1 MHYKAGDRVDFL
13 PEMINFKK
21 NKRFILRRAATEKIK
36 SGCPL
41 MVIFSNYTRYA
52 IGMFES

>member
-1 MHYKAGDRVDFL
+1 MHYKAGDRVDFF
-13 PEMINFKK
+13 PEMIKFKK
-21 NKRFILRRAATEKIK
+21 NNRFILRRAATEKIK